1 MIDLSHWNS
10 ATDFTGEEAAALA
23 VGLDPAQLEYQR
35 TTSKPLY
42 ERMERHYNEAKRL
55 YEEESQQGD
64 GPPLMDKSEVLESVD
79 LHRLSI
85 DEDPEDGAYFL
96 RWFRDKKLSGFE
108 TQKFSRHEVARWLSA
123 IGVPTIYHFNLGSK
137 GANAQVEKP
146 LGNSERNTLLIII
159 AALCNDLGYD
169 YKKAAKTAAVIC
181 GAVHG
186 MVDKPLGETTIEGYL
201 KKIPEALATRMK

>member
-42 ERMERHYNEAKRL
+42 ERMELYYNEAKRL
-55 YEEESQQGD
+55 YQEEVQQGD
-64 GPPLMDKSEVLESVD
+64 GPPLMEKSEVLESVD
-79 LHRLSI
+79 LQRLSI

-123 IGVPTIYHFNLGSK
+123 IGVPTIYPFDLASK
-137 GANAQVEKP
+137 GVNKP
-146 LGNSERNTLLIII
+146 LVNLERNTLLIII
-159 AALCNDLGYD
+159 AALCHDLGYD

-181 GAVHG
+181 GTVHG
-186 MVDKPLGETTIEGYL
+186 MVNNPLGETTIEGHL

>member
-10 ATDFTGEEAAALA
+10 ATDFTGEAAAALA
-23 VGLDPAQLEYQR
+23 VGLDPAQPEYRR

-55 YEEESQQGD
+55 YQEEVQQAD
-64 GPPLMDKSEVLESVD
+64 GPPLMDKSDVLESID
-79 LHRLSI
+79 LQSLST

-123 IGVPTIYHFNLGSK
+123 IGVPTIYPFDLASK
-137 GANAQVEKP
+137 GVNKP
-146 LGNSERNTLLIII
+146 LGNLERNTLLIII

-169 YKKAAKTAAVIC
+169 YKKAAKTAAAIC
-181 GAVHG
+181 GTVHG
-186 MVDKPLGETTIEGYL
+186 MVDNPLGETTIEGHL
-201 KKIPEALATRMK
+201 KKIPDALATRMK